1 MPSNKQ
7 SLKELL
13 KQMSAKEKKEALKW
27 IDSLSDEEIKRL
39 ELLTKIH
46 LIQALTERFLK
57 KKD

>member
-7 SLKELL
+7 SLKEVL
-13 KQMSAKEKKEALKW
+13 KQLSAKEKKEALKW
-27 IDSLSDEEIKRL
+27 IDSLPDEEIKRF

-46 LIQALTERFLK
+46 LVQVLTERFLK